1 MTESQI
7 ASFDDWMHESVK
19 HIEWVANDL
28 LPKPGREPRRLIGAM
43 RYAVL
48 GGGKRIRA
56 LLCYAAGAVSG
67 AETTDLD
74 RAALALELVHAY
86 SLVHDDM
93 PSMDNDTLRRG
104 KPTVHV
110 QYGEATA
117 MLAGDAFLALEL
129 VHAYSLVH
137 DDMPSMD
144 NDTLR
149 RGKPTV
155 HVQYGEATAMLAGD
169 ALQTEAFTVLAGMKN
184 PVAVARLCGT
194 LARAAGVRGMC
205 GGQALDLAMVG
216 GHPGEGELLM
226 MQAMKT
232 GALIQAAVLMGAQ
245 AGDWDR
251 LGDGARGGLA
261 AYADALGVAF
271 QVVDDILD
279 CTQDTATLGKTA
291 GKDEKDDKPTW
302 VSLLGLE
309 GAKERARQLH
319 DRANEA
325 LALQDTATL
334 GKTAGKDE
342 KDDKPT
348 WVSLLGLEGAKE
360 RARQLH
366 DRANEALAL
375 VSADPAVPDGAVV
388 RLQQIADYVIARSH

>member
-117 MLAGDAFLALEL
+117 MLAGDA
-129 VHAYSLVH
+129 
-137 DDMPSMD
+137 
-144 NDTLR
+144 
-149 RGKPTV
+149 
-155 HVQYGEATAMLAGD
+155 
-169 ALQTEAFTVLAGMKN
+169 LQTEAFTVLAGMKK

-325 LALQDTATL
+325 LAL
-334 GKTAGKDE
+334 
-342 KDDKPT
+342 
-348 WVSLLGLEGAKE
+348 
-360 RARQLH
+360 
-366 DRANEALAL
+366 